1 LKASLS
7 RDIRVSITG
16 MDEESDQSMPHG
28 IQDHPAKRG
37 IRSTVIGILTNLILA
52 IVKAVAG
59 VLGNSYALIADAI
72 ESLTDVL
79 SSLVVFLGLRMAM
92 RPPDE
97 NHPYGHGKAEPIAA
111 VIVSFSLVAAAITIA
126 IKSVHEIVTPHL
138 APAPFTLAVL
148 AVVVIIK
155 EVLFRYV
162 VNVGEHTA
170 STAVKTDAWHHRSD
184 AITSGLAFVGIS
196 IALAGG
202 RGWEGADD
210 WAALLAS
217 GIILYNA
224 AQLARPAV
232 AELTDE
238 VPAIDL
244 LDKTRAVALA
254 VPGVAGLDKSYIRKM
269 GFDYY
274 LDIHVLVD
282 GNLPVWRGH
291 EIAHQVKDEIR
302 RAHPQVADVLVH
314 IEPSER

>member
-1 LKASLS
+1 
-7 RDIRVSITG
+7 
-16 MDEESDQSMPHG
+16 MPHG
-28 IQDHPAKRG
+28 IQNHPAKSG
-37 IRSTVIGILTNLILA
+37 IRSTVIGIVTNLILA
-52 IVKAVAG
+52 VVKAVAG

-92 RPPDE
+92 RPPDA

-111 VIVSFSLVAAAITIA
+111 VIVSLSLVGAAITIA
-126 IKSVHEIVTPHL
+126 IKSIHEIVTPHR

-148 AVVVIIK
+148 AIVVIVK

-162 VNVGEHTA
+162 VNVGEKTA

-210 WAALLAS
+210 WAALFAS
-217 GIILYNA
+217 GMILYNA

-238 VPAIDL
+238 VPSVDL
-244 LDKTRAVALA
+244 LDNARAVALA
-254 VPGVAGLDKSYIRKM
+254 VPDVAGLDKSYIRKM

-274 LDIHVLVD
+274 LDLHVLVN

-302 RAHPQVADVLVH
+302 RAYPQVADVLVH
-314 IEPSER
+314 IEPAER